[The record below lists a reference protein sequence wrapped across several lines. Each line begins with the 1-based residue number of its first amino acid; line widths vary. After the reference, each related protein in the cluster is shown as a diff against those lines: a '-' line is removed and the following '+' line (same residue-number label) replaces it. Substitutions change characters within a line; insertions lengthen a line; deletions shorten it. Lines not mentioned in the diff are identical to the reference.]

1 VIQCDLIHL
10 ANGGLGT
17 EVLKN
22 LKAFLYALFV
32 TKVLETKTTLVA
44 SSISYGSR
52 KGTGIAHFCEK
63 DRGGWALKLVKF
75 VGWHGCCG

>member
-10 ANGGLGT
+10 ANGGLGM
-17 EVLKN
+17 EVLEN

-32 TKVLETKTTLVA
+32 TKVSETKTTLVA
-44 SSISYGSR
+44 SSVSECSR
-52 KGTGIAHFCEK
+52 KGMGIAHFCEK
-63 DRGGWALKLVKF
+63 DGGGQALKLVKF